1 MKDNKLYLLHILE
14 CLDKI
19 NSYTSSGED
28 EFYKS
33 TLQQD
38 AVMRNL
44 EIIGEAT
51 KNIDL
56 DFRQI
61 HPEVPWRKM
70 AGLRDILIHN
80 YMGVSI
86 RTVWN
91 ILENDLPSV
100 KANVDKLLQNL
111 PDKS

>member
-14 CLDKI
+14 CTDKI
-19 NSYTSSGED
+19 NSYISSGED
-28 EFYKS
+28 GFSKS

-51 KNIDL
+51 KNITM
-56 DFRQI
+56 DFRQS
-61 HPEVPWRKM
+61 HPEVPWRQM

-80 YMGVSI
+80 YMGVNI

-91 ILENDLPSV
+91 IVKNDLPTV
-100 KANVDKLLQNL
+100 KDHIEKLLQDMS
-111 PDKS
+111 DKN